1 MDKIGI
7 FLETALRETF
17 VSLYK
22 NNKVLYTKYSILDFK
37 SDNTFVYD
45 INLILKKFEIAP
57 NSINEIIVING
68 PGYFTGIRSGVVIT
82 KALFYVF
89 GLKVFLVDSFSFLRR
104 CVDYKGDCAIVITA
118 SKKECY
124 VGYFKAFEKI
134 KEEIISVN
142 NLSDMYDKI
151 ICFTDSTSISNN
163 YSIKLIKPQPILGF
177 EFNKVKTIDEINPIY
192 MRSEE
197 NLFGSK
203 R

>member
-22 NNKVLYTKYSILDFK
+22 NNEVLYTKYSILDFK

-45 INLILKKFEIAP
+45 IDLILKKFEIAP

-68 PGYFTGIRSGVVIT
+68 PGYFTGIRSGVVIA

-104 CVDYKGDCAIVITA
+104 CVDYKGDCAIVISA
-118 SKKECY
+118 SKKDCY
-124 VGYFKAFEKI
+124 VGYFKGFEKI
-134 KEEIISVN
+134 KEEIIPVN
-142 NLSDMYDKI
+142 NLLDMYNKT
-151 ICFTDSTSISNN
+151 ICFTDSPYISNN
-163 YSIKLIKPQPILGF
+163 YSIKLIEPQPILGM
-177 EFNKVKTIDEINPIY
+177 EFNKVKTIDEISPIY

-197 NLFGSK
+197 SLFGSK
-203 R
+203 K

>member
-22 NNKVLYTKYSILDFK
+22 NNEVLYTKYSILDFK

-45 INLILKKFEIAP
+45 IDLILKKFEIAP

-68 PGYFTGIRSGVVIT
+68 PGYFTGIRSGVVIA

-104 CVDYKGDCAIVITA
+104 CVDYKGDCAIVISA
-118 SKKECY
+118 SKKDCY
-124 VGYFKAFEKI
+124 VGYFKGFEKI
-134 KEEIISVN
+134 KEEIILVN
-142 NLSDMYDKI
+142 NLLDMYNKT
-151 ICFTDSTSISNN
+151 ICFTDSPSISNN
-163 YSIKLIKPQPILGF
+163 YFIKLIEPQPILGF
-177 EFNKVKTIDEINPIY
+177 EFNKVKTIDEISPIY
-192 MRSEE
+192 MQSEE
-197 NLFGSK
+197 SLFGSNK
-203 R
+203 